1 MIKNNNKAGLL
12 YVCLVLFFPVLPV
25 LFTAFLSQ
33 DSIVSTQ
40 IKRLGFIVW
49 GLSFSAILAFLFSP
63 RLLLYLLIPVV
74 ALACLEI
81 YIVYIIR
88 SASEEGM
95 IISVL
100 ETNFGEALEIVL
112 ANRLYLIASVVY
124 IGLYICLLFKI
135 PLSFRLT
142 LKTRLSLL
150 FIFLIVQ
157 SGILLRDLYIAWRL
171 PAKKSRFEYVS
182 FVYWEKIQK
191 TFPLNWMYNSINY
204 IGKRKQLDEY
214 RKTIKDFSFHVKNQ
228 DSIHKRRVIIIVI
241 GETARKHNFSLYG
254 YERETNP
261 RLGKESRLIQMNN
274 AETPYNNTIM
284 AYTVFLSRAT
294 PDNFDRYLK
303 EPSIIKAFSE
313 AGFYTAYIS
322 NQSLIYG
329 SLYQAYAEQAD
340 TILNLYTSMTMH
352 SPDDRILPVFAE
364 TLQQSKDQDLCIVI
378 HSMGSHF
385 RYNFRYPKRFDHFTP
400 SIGDDLDLAFIS
412 EKQRKELINAYDN
425 SILFTD
431 YFLAELINELNK
443 DTVSASLLMYASD
456 HGENIFDDENKKF
469 AHGGPNPSRFEL
481 EIPLFFWRS
490 EQYDQLFPEKVEN
503 LKANQ
508 DKPVN
513 TAHFFPTILDLSGII
528 IESEGEVKSFAQS
541 DF

>member
-1 MIKNNNKAGLL
+1 
-12 YVCLVLFFPVLPV
+12 
-25 LFTAFLSQ
+25 
-33 DSIVSTQ
+33 
-40 IKRLGFIVW
+40 
-49 GLSFSAILAFLFSP
+49 
-63 RLLLYLLIPVV
+63 
-74 ALACLEI
+74 
-81 YIVYIIR
+81 
-88 SASEEGM
+88 
-95 IISVL
+95 
-100 ETNFGEALEIVL
+100 
-112 ANRLYLIASVVY
+112 
-124 IGLYICLLFKI
+124 
-135 PLSFRLT
+135 
-142 LKTRLSLL
+142 
-150 FIFLIVQ
+150 
-157 SGILLRDLYIAWRL
+157 
-171 PAKKSRFEYVS
+171 
-182 FVYWEKIQK
+182 
-191 TFPLNWMYNSINY
+191 MYNSINY

-322 NQSLIYG
+322 NQSLIYV

-364 TLQQSKDQDLCIVI
+364 TLQQFKDQDLCVVI

-385 RYNFRYPKRFDHFTP
+385 RYNVRYPKRFDHFTP

-469 AHGGPNPSRFEL
+469 AHGGSNPSRFES